1 MKKKIFTIAAFAT
14 LLINAKAVN
23 ANELITEVETDKYT
37 ITDKTE
43 VGKITKLDLHLNGT
57 EIKDNTYYYVY
68 FSNSNS
74 EDIKS
79 KITSQAT
86 GECQI
91 ETDYKDFSKFFSVN
105 NDSSI
110 NVNDDWYML
119 NGYNYVYVVKQSYVE
134 EEGNYCEINKKP
146 IYVEKTKLPKLTQR
160 YQYFLF
166 DEANRSSKEDSTF
179 DIFTL
184 FPESGDIGNHK
195 KITKIGLIN
204 DKDLLRKLSKNES
217 GSLEELIEY
226 AKKSEGTKYE
236 SDSENYNDIK
246 LGNFNVINGAYYYI
260 YTTYVNEEGLFR
272 DLSDI
277 TIVMGEADMLVND
290 VKWNLDDEKD
300 LKIVE
305 TPKEKKK
312 EEIKNPKTGIEKPYV
327 VAIAFVLVA
336 SIGLVFLNRK
346 KIFSK

>member
-1 MKKKIFTIAAFAT
+1 METFAT

-105 NDSSI
+105 NDSKI

-134 EEGNYCEINKKP
+134 EEGNHCLYKSRN
-146 IYVEKTKLPKLTQR
+146 YVIIVRNNRPKAGWRTHGGGKRFAEK
-160 YQYFLF
+160 
-166 DEANRSSKEDSTF
+166 A
-179 DIFTL
+179 
-184 FPESGDIGNHK
+184 
-195 KITKIGLIN
+195 
-204 DKDLLRKLSKNES
+204 
-217 GSLEELIEY
+217 
-226 AKKSEGTKYE
+226 
-236 SDSENYNDIK
+236 
-246 LGNFNVINGAYYYI
+246 
-260 YTTYVNEEGLFR
+260 
-272 DLSDI
+272 
-277 TIVMGEADMLVND
+277 
-290 VKWNLDDEKD
+290 
-300 LKIVE
+300 
-305 TPKEKKK
+305 
-312 EEIKNPKTGIEKPYV
+312 V
-327 VAIAFVLVA
+327 V
-336 SIGLVFLNRK
+336 
-346 KIFSK
+346 